1 MICNPKYY
9 FGERQ
14 DYISE
19 YNMHLEQSFPK
30 MVYLLM
36 TPNGSVHLVLNRNH
50 WI

>member
-30 MVYLLM
+30 MVYLLV
-36 TPNGSVHLVLNRNH
+36 TPNGSVHLVLNCRY
-50 WI
+50 